1 VKPHFKIGTE
11 VPESGIYWCTVC
23 MTPDRFEKGRPFP
36 DCRNLCGK
44 CHWELVEKVEK
55 VEK

>member
-11 VPESGIYWCTVC
+11 VLDSGIYWCTVC
-23 MTPDRFEKGRPFP
+23 MTPERFEGGTTFR

-44 CHWELVEKVEK
+44 CRWELVEKDEK
-55 VEK
+55 